1 MKRLWLIYLFFTVS
15 AFADSPITSTDIYK
29 SYLDISAVNNA
40 KESGV
45 LNDYLA
51 EQLLS
56 DEITIDVKV
65 AIINALSWDFD
76 GKNNAEIFKSYLL
89 EQYKKEKLDM
99 SYLSDHELLCLGYL
113 TVMDDYFHP
122 NKALPY
128 FSQVSGELK
137 TSYTSSL
144 IHSLVKAQTF
154 LGQYEEWCKV
164 WSIVDAVNNDNSL
177 TMDMRLS
184 AIIDVMEYI
193 GPYEEYCKE
202 VPPPKEKIYK
212 DEKKFDGIGI

>member
-1 MKRLWLIYLFFTVS
+1 MQRLWLIYLFFTVS

-56 DEITIDVKV
+56 DEVTIDVKV

-89 EQYKKEKLDM
+89 DQYKKETFDM

-122 NKALPY
+122 NEALPY

-144 IHSLVKAQTF
+144 IHALVKAQMI
-154 LGQYEEWCKV
+154 LHQYKEWCKV

-193 GPYEEYCKE
+193 GPYEKYCKE